1 MKKILAILL
10 AAMMV
15 FALAACGDN
24 NTTDPDKDNP
34 GSSQSGENNDS
45 KGGNT
50 QGGTEQ
56 GFKMP
61 TLNSYDTFPS
71 SDYWTALGLP
81 ADFTIEIT
89 EMEFSSKNS
98 IYPLDAKDGNMF
110 DCVVAD
116 NQTAYKTLA
125 DALWNAGIKGTSV
138 DGDEAAERSEV
149 DEHDIDVNVYK
160 AYWKLNGEVMSIEV
174 RARDGSNR
182 VSVTVKYSPED

>member
-1 MKKILAILL
+1 MKKLL
-10 AAMMV
+10 ALLLVCMMI
-15 FALAACGDN
+15 FALAACGDSE
-24 NTTDPDKDNP
+24 TPSGSEGDKP
-34 GSSQSGENNDS
+34 GTSQSDNQGGSEN
-45 KGGNT
+45 
-50 QGGTEQ
+50 QGGTEE

-98 IYPLDAKDGNMF
+98 IYPLNAKDGNMF
-110 DCVVAD
+110 DCKVSD
-116 NQTAYKTLA
+116 NQAAYKTLA

-149 DEHDIDVNVYK
+149 DEHDVDVSVYK
-160 AYWKLNGEVMSIEV
+160 AYWKLDGEVMSIEV

-182 VSVTVKYSPED
+182 ISITVKYSPED

>member
-1 MKKILAILL
+1 MKKLL
-10 AAMMV
+10 ALFLALMMV
-15 FALAACGDN
+15 FSLAACGDN
-24 NTTDPDKDNP
+24 NTTDPDKDNS
-34 GSSQSGENNDS
+34 GVSQSGENNDS
-45 KGGNT
+45 QAGAD
-50 QGGTEQ
+50 Q

-98 IYPLDAKDGNMF
+98 IFPLEAKDGNMF

-116 NQTAYKTLA
+116 NQVAYTTLT

-149 DEHDIDVNVYK
+149 DEHDVDVSVYK
-160 AYWKLNGEVMSIEV
+160 AYWKLNGEAMSIEV

-182 VSVTVKYSPED
+182 ISITVKYSPEY

>member
-1 MKKILAILL
+1 MKKLFALLL
-10 AAMMV
+10 ATMMI
-15 FALAACGDN
+15 FSLAACGN
-24 NTTDPDKDNP
+24 NETPSGNKGDNP
-34 GSSQSGENNDS
+34 GTSQTDN
-45 KGGNT
+45 
-50 QGGTEQ
+50 QGGVEG

-98 IYPLDAKDGNMF
+98 IYPLDAKNGNMF
-110 DCVVAD
+110 DCVVED
-116 NQTAYKTLA
+116 NQAAYKTLA

-138 DGDEAAERSEV
+138 DGDEASERSEV
-149 DEHDIDVNVYK
+149 DEHYIDVSAYK
-160 AYWKLNGEVMSIEV
+160 AYWKLDGEVLSIEV

-182 VSVTVKYSPED
+182 ISILVKYSPEY